1 MIPWINVEDVSL
13 NFTVTSYDELGQ
25 PEWLFH
31 LLTAYHIF
39 VLIACLGGN
48 GLVLIASAKYNAVE
62 LDKVS
67 LSLLQNLAVTDLLI
81 GVLRGIP
88 TLVSG

>member
-1 MIPWINVEDVSL
+1 MSSWINVEDVSL
-13 NFTVTSYDELGQ
+13 NITSYDGLGQ
-25 PEWLFH
+25 PEWFFH

-48 GLVLIASAKYNAVE
+48 SLVLLASTKYNAVE
-62 LDKVS
+62 IDEVS
-67 LSLLQNLAVTDLLI
+67 LTLLQNLAVTDLLV